1 MFHFVPKKNGSITNA
16 SLTIRDRILTYIKA
30 YQAQTGYPPTLGE
43 IGAAV
48 GKSRSVVHY
57 HVNAM
62 IEAGIVERRGHS
74 PRAIKVL

>member
-1 MFHFVPKKNGSITNA
+1 MNA
-16 SLTIRDRILTYIKA
+16 KPAIKIKDRILAYIKA
-30 YQAQTGYPPTLGE
+30 YQAQAGYPPTLGE

-48 GKSRSVVHY
+48 GKSRSAVHY
-57 HVNAM
+57 HVNGM